1 MNNIQQELMSFRN
14 EWKLY
19 RRNCDATNKVIISAY
34 DKGMEFPVYSN
45 EYWWSDKWSASD
57 FYAEYSGEKS
67 FFKQFHEL
75 FKKVPRD

>member
-1 MNNIQQELMSFRN
+1 MNKIQQKLMSFRN

-19 RRNCDATNKVIISAY
+19 KRNCDATNKVIISAY
-34 DKGMEFPVYSN
+34 DKNMKFPVYSN

-57 FYAEYSGEKS
+57 FNVEYNFEKD
-67 FFKQFHEL
+67 FFEQFYEL